1 MTVAELVQDLKA
13 KRAAARQYQRAAE
26 RMGERSIHE
35 LNARHLI
42 LATGMAAYA
51 NRIVL
56 MARAEL
62 DCE

>member
-1 MTVAELVQDLKA
+1 MTVTEMVQDLKA

-26 RMGERSIHE
+26 VMGERSVRE
-35 LNARHLI
+35 LKQHPI
-42 LATGMAAYA
+42 LARGMAVYA

-56 MARAEL
+56 MGRQEL